1 MRALSSSD
9 FVDLWER
16 GIRLHPVDRG
26 LLVLSAAFPDVPCER
41 MADWPLGRRNGAL
54 ARLGLS
60 CFGPNPGAWTSCA
73 QCGEKLEVDVDF
85 RNLAN
90 GAIENGSG
98 PAEPITVKGRSFRL
112 PTSRDLALVAR
123 ETDARSAAVRLAETC
138 ALEAGDTSAWSD
150 EDLEEVGEGMALAD
164 PMAEVAFRFGCPECG
179 NEGNADLDLVGF
191 IWEEIEARARR
202 LIFEIH
208 RLASAYGWSESEI
221 LGLSEDR
228 RACYL
233 DMVQA

>member
-9 FVDLWER
+9 FLDLWER
-16 GIRLHPVDRG
+16 GIRLHPLDRG

-60 CFGPNPGAWTSCA
+60 CFGPNPWAWTSCT

-90 GAIENGSG
+90 GAMENGSG
-98 PAEPITVKGRSFRL
+98 AGETITVKGRSFRL
-112 PTSRDLALVAR
+112 PTSRDLALAAL
-123 ETDARSAAVRLAETC
+123 ETDARSAAIRLAETC
-138 ALEAGDTSAWSD
+138 ALEPGDTRLWPD

-164 PMAEVAFRFGCPECG
+164 PMAEVTFHFCCPACG
-179 NEGNADLDLVGF
+179 NEGNADLDLASF
-191 IWEEIEARARR
+191 IWEEFAARARR
-202 LIFEIH
+202 LAVEIH
-208 RLASAYGWSESEI
+208 RLASAYGWTESEI
-221 LGLSEDR
+221 LALSELR
-228 RACYL
+228 RALYL